1 MYASSMRYIQ
11 FTAVIGFLLVDCP
24 AYAVPSLLPLLP
36 VLGVLIAMGV
46 LLFSSVFFLL
56 LSYIKENRKV
66 YLGIGSVLLII
77 FALSMVF
84 VRHA

>member
-1 MYASSMRYIQ
+1 MRTIR
-11 FTAVIGFLLVDCP
+11 FIIATGFLLVACP

-36 VLGVLIAMGV
+36 VLGVLIAKGV

-56 LSYIKENRKV
+56 LSYTKKHRKL

>member
-1 MYASSMRYIQ
+1 MRYIQ
-11 FTAVIGFLLVDCP
+11 FTAVIGFLLVACP

-36 VLGVLIAMGV
+36 VLGVLIAKGV

>member
-1 MYASSMRYIQ
+1 MRHIQ
-11 FTAVIGFLLVDCP
+11 FATATGFLLVACP

-36 VLGVLIAMGV
+36 VLGVLIAKGV

-56 LSYIKENRKV
+56 LSYFKKHRKL
-66 YLGIGSVLLII
+66 YLGIGIALFFI
-77 FALSMVF
+77 FALAMVF

>member
-1 MYASSMRYIQ
+1 MRYIQ
-11 FTAVIGFLLVDCP
+11 FTAVIGFLLVAGP

-36 VLGVLIAMGV
+36 VLGVLIAKGV

-56 LSYIKENRKV
+56 LSYIKKNRKL

-84 VRHA
+84 VRHV

>member
-1 MYASSMRYIQ
+1 MRHIQ
-11 FTAVIGFLLVDCP
+11 ITAATGLLLVACP

-36 VLGVLIAMGV
+36 VLGVLIAKGV

-56 LSYIKENRKV
+56 LSYIKKQRKL
-66 YLGIGSVLLII
+66 YLGTGIVLFII
-77 FALSMVF
+77 FALAMVF

>member
-1 MYASSMRYIQ
+1 MRTIQ
-11 FTAVIGFLLVDCP
+11 LTAAAGFLLVACP
-24 AYAVPSLLPLLP
+24 VYAVPSLLPLLP
-36 VLGVLIAMGV
+36 VLGVLIAKGV

-56 LSYIKENRKV
+56 LSTIKKNRKL

>member
-1 MYASSMRYIQ
+1 MRTIQ
-11 FTAVIGFLLVDCP
+11 LTAVAGFLLVACP

-36 VLGVLIAMGV
+36 VLGVLIAKGV

-56 LSYIKENRKV
+56 LSYIKKHRKL
-66 YLGIGSVLLII
+66 YLAIGIVNLII
-77 FALSMVF
+77 FALAMVF

>member
-1 MYASSMRYIQ
+1 MRTIQ
-11 FTAVIGFLLVDCP
+11 LTAATGFLLAAFP

-36 VLGVLIAMGV
+36 VLGALIVKGV

-56 LSYIKENRKV
+56 LSYFKKQRKL
-66 YLGIGSVLLII
+66 YLGTGIVLFII
-77 FALSMVF
+77 FALAMVF

>member
-1 MYASSMRYIQ
+1 MRTIQ
-11 FTAVIGFLLVDCP
+11 FTAATGFLLVACP

-36 VLGVLIAMGV
+36 VLGVLIAKGV

-56 LSYIKENRKV
+56 LSTIKNNSKL

-84 VRHA
+84 VRHV

>member
-1 MYASSMRYIQ
+1 MRYIQ
-11 FTAVIGFLLVDCP
+11 FTAATGFLLVACP

-36 VLGVLIAMGV
+36 VLGVLIAKGV

-56 LSYIKENRKV
+56 LSTIKKNRKL

-84 VRHA
+84 VRHV